1 MQGPSSSRLLTAAVV
16 ALGAFAVVLLAV
28 AAATVIAWPGTA
40 RATELVYQP
49 VNPAFGGNPLN
60 GPALLGNAQAQ
71 DKHKD
76 PDALTNSL
84 ATSATKTPLQEF
96 NDILERSILSQL
108 ATAATGGVVSNGKL
122 VPGTVETGNF
132 KIDISDLGGGLLK
145 VTTTDKTTGAAS
157 TFEVGQ

>member
-1 MQGPSSSRLLTAAVV
+1 MQRLSSSRLFTAAAV
-16 ALGAFAVVLLAV
+16 AIGAIAVILLAL
-28 AAATVIAWPGTA
+28 AAAAVIAWPGAA

-60 GPALLGNAQAQ
+60 GSALLSNAQAQ

-84 ATSATKTPLQEF
+84 AGSAAKTPLQEF

-108 ATAATGGVVSNGKL
+108 ATAATGGVISNGKL
-122 VPGTVETGNF
+122 IPGTVETGNF
-132 KIDISDLGGGLLK
+132 KITISDLGGGLLK
-145 VTTTDKTTGAAS
+145 VTTTDKTTGGTS